1 MSLTIALLLLS
12 APASSAVDR
21 VTVLADRAE
30 VVRVATTRCRDGR
43 ASATFSGLPLALD
56 VRTLAPIARAPARA
70 IGTTSREISTAV
82 DDRSRE
88 RARVDEELRRI
99 DLQLRGLDDE
109 ARTLD
114 ERVAQLA
121 AYARHVD
128 PLVREDMRS
137 AKPQLDAWR
146 RSVDQLARDEVSA
159 RRAQA
164 ALAPR
169 RRALEATR
177 ERLAAERDRLGGA
190 DERVTREVE
199 VAVDCGGAIE
209 ARVELGYVVPG
220 ARWYPEYGVYFT
232 PSGPAKTGRGQVE
245 ILVAAQVAQAT
256 GEDWSDVELV
266 LSTAKPRLGT
276 EAPLPAAIVVDGRP
290 ASAEKVVIAG
300 SEDRS
305 SLSAGSG
312 ASGAPP
318 SVARLEDGGRAFTL
332 RFPGRATVRAD
343 GRPYWL
349 PLDTVTTTGEAKL
362 VAVPKLSPYVFRAI
376 TLENP
381 ARYPLMAG
389 RARLHRGGSFVGEV
403 PLPHTGPGVPLELSL
418 GVDGELRVERAEL
431 GDLDRS
437 PGFLSS
443 TRRIERRLEIM
454 LANQGQGAEKVEL
467 RENVPVSKDEA
478 LRVTLDAAATT
489 PGFSHDALRG
499 IYTWRVELAPG
510 ASKKIRLGYTIALP
524 ESWKVR

>member
-1 MSLTIALLLLS
+1 MSLSIALLLLS
-12 APASSAVDR
+12 VPAASAVDR
-21 VTVLADRAE
+21 VTVLSDRAE
-30 VVRVATTRCRDGR
+30 VVRVATAACREGR

-56 VRTLAPIARAPARA
+56 VRTLVPSARAPARA
-70 IGTTSREISTAV
+70 IGTTSREVSTAV

-88 RARVDEELRRI
+88 RARLDDEVRRAEV
-99 DLQLRGLDDE
+99 QLRGLDDE

-137 AKPQLDAWR
+137 AKPQLEAWR
-146 RSVDQLARDEVSA
+146 RSVDQLARDELTA
-159 RRAQA
+159 RRAQV

-169 RRALEATR
+169 RRAIEATLD
-177 ERLAAERDRLGGA
+177 RLRAERARLGEP
-190 DERVTREVE
+190 DERATREVE
-199 VAVDCGGAIE
+199 VAVDCGGAGE

-232 PSGPAKTGRGQVE
+232 PSGATKTGRGQVQL
-245 ILVAAQVAQAT
+245 LVAAQVAQAT
-256 GEDWSDVELV
+256 GEDWSNVELV

-276 EAPLPAAIVVDGRP
+276 EAPLPAPIVVDGNP
-290 ASAEKVVIAG
+290 ASSEKVVVAG
-300 SEDRS
+300 REDRS

-312 ASGAPP
+312 GGGVAP
-318 SVARLEDGGRAFTL
+318 SAVQLEDGGRAFTL

-349 PLDTVTTTGEAKL
+349 PLDTLTANAEAKL
-362 VAVPKLSPYVFRAI
+362 IAIPKLSPYVFQALA
-376 TLENP
+376 LENP

-403 PLPHTGPGVPLELSL
+403 DLPHTGPGVPLELSL
-418 GVDGELRVERAEL
+418 GVDGEVRVERAEL

-443 TRRIERRLEIM
+443 TRRIERRLEIA
-454 LANQGQGAEKVEL
+454 LAHQGRTAERVEL

-478 LRVTLDAAATT
+478 LKVTLDAAATT
-489 PGFSHDALRG
+489 PGFAHDALRG

-510 ASKKIRLGYTIALP
+510 ATKKVRLGYTIALP
-524 ESWKVR
+524 EGWKVR

>member
-1 MSLTIALLLLS
+1 MSLSLALLLLS
-12 APASSAVDR
+12 VPASSAVDR

-30 VVRVATTRCRDGR
+30 VVRVATTRCSDGR

-56 VRTLAPIARAPARA
+56 ARTLAPSARAPARA
-70 IGTTSREISTAV
+70 IGTTSREVSTAV

-88 RARVDEELRRI
+88 RARVDDELRRVEV
-99 DLQLRGLDDE
+99 QLRGLDDE

-114 ERVAQLA
+114 ERVALLA
-121 AYARHVD
+121 AYTRHVD
-128 PLVREDMRS
+128 PLVREDMRA
-137 AKPQLDAWR
+137 AKPQLDTWK
-146 RSVDQLARDEVSA
+146 RSVDQLARDELAA

-164 ALAPR
+164 AISPR
-169 RRALEATR
+169 RRGLEATR
-177 ERLAAERDRLGGA
+177 DRLAAERDRLGGP

-199 VAVDCGGAIE
+199 VAVDCGGASE

-232 PSGPAKTGRGQVE
+232 PSGSTKTGRGQVE
-245 ILVAAQVAQAT
+245 LVVAAQVAQAT
-256 GEDWSDVELV
+256 GEDWSNVELV

-276 EAPLPAAIVVDGRP
+276 EAPLPAPIVVDGRP
-290 ASAEKVVIAG
+290 ASSEKVVVAG

-312 ASGAPP
+312 ASGAGP
-318 SVARLEDGGRAFTL
+318 SAAQLEDGGRAFTL

-362 VAVPKLSPYVFRAI
+362 VAVPKLSPYVFQAI

-403 PLPHTGPGVPLELSL
+403 ELPHTGPGVPLELSL
-418 GVDGELRVERAEL
+418 GVDGELRMERAEL
-431 GDLDRS
+431 GDLERS

-443 TRRIERRLEIM
+443 TRRIERRLE
-454 LANQGQGAEKVEL
+454 LTLTNQGQGTEKVEL

-478 LRVTLDAAATT
+478 LKVTLDAAATT
-489 PGFSHDALRG
+489 SGFTHDALRG
-499 IYTWRVELAPG
+499 LYTWRVELPRG
-510 ASKKIRLGYTIALP
+510 ATKKVRFGYTIALP
-524 ESWKVR
+524 DSWKVR